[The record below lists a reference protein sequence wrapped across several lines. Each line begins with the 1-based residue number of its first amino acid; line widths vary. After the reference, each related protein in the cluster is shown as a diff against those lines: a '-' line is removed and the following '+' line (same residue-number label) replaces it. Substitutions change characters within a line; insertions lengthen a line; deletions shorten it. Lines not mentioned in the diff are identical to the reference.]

1 MRKYQYLSPKLRK
14 LNTGMSKMLSHLFI
28 VIKDTTEER
37 ILTLIKKSFK
47 SDQKI
52 S

>member
-37 ILTLIKKSFK
+37 NIDLN
-47 SDQKI
+47 QKVFQI
-52 S
+52 RPKN